1 MAPVFSLRRAAVV
14 LALVLTGCAGR
25 CGARG
30 GLPPPRLPVLTGADG
45 QKYLLLDKGPYKAF
59 YDRWGRLQ
67 RLEYDSNAD
76 GRPDQT
82 ALHDGQ
88 KVPREIQVDQD
99 FDGRTDRWERYDPA
113 GTLVQVGT
121 SRGGPRPDQWRS
133 ATAEGGVARIEY
145 DENGDGRIERAETLS
160 EGHIVSAEI
169 DSDRDGRM
177 DRWQTLA
184 RGRLLL
190 EDLDT
195 DADGAADQ
203 RIRYLDSGKVA
214 TLEPLKPR

>member
-1 MAPVFSLRRAAVV
+1 MSLSLPRASLV
-14 LALVLTGCAGR
+14 LALTLALAGCAGR

-45 QKYLLLDKGPYKAF
+45 QKYLLLDKGPYQAF

-67 RLEYDSNAD
+67 RLEYDSNGD

-99 FDGRTDRWERYDPA
+99 FDGRTDRWERYSA
-113 GTLVQVGT
+113 SGSLVQVGT
-121 SRGGPRPDQWRS
+121 SHGGERPDEWRS
-133 ATAEGGVARIEY
+133 ATKDGAVSRIEY
-145 DENGDGRIERAETLS
+145 DEDGDGRIERAERLS
-160 EGHIVSAEI
+160 EGRIVAAEI

-177 DRWQTLA
+177 DRWQTVA
-184 RGRLLL
+184 QGRLLL

-195 DADGAADQ
+195 DADGAPDR
-203 RIRYLDSGKVA
+203 RIRYEATGKVA
-214 TLEPLKPR
+214 GLEALKPR